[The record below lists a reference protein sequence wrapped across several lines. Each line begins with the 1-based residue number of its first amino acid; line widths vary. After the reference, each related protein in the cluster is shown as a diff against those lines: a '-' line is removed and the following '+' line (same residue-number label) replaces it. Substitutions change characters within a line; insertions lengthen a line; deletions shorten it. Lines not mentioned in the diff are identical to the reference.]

1 MISALFKKTE
11 SLRLL
16 EALCKHTNFFSIL
29 KGAICEKKQVSRYF
43 LYLFIRKQK
52 RCYGFGKREQ
62 TSFTHGSVN
71 TEEKSDFEVVSTIS
85 GFKVEK
91 CEQSSQ

>member
-1 MISALFKKTE
+1 MINALFKKTE

-16 EALCKHTNFFSIL
+16 EALRKRKHTIFLSIL
-29 KGAICEKKQVSRYF
+29 KGAIFEKASESVFFYIYF
-43 LYLFIRKQK
+43 
-52 RCYGFGKREQ
+52 YGFGKREQ

-71 TEEKSDFEVVSTIS
+71 TEEKMVVSTIS
-85 GFKVEK
+85 GFKVAK